1 MNNNNSSNHNL
12 GTSGN
17 HELILAVRDYE
28 CDLQGV
34 VNNSVYMN
42 YLEHARHEYLK
53 SRGVDF
59 AEVTASGIHLV
70 VVKAELEYKVSLTS
84 GDSFTVL
91 TQVEQEGRLKFI
103 FLQEIVRQ
111 LDKVPVLKARIT
123 TTALNERGR
132 PFYPEKLVEKFV

>member
-1 MNNNNSSNHNL
+1 MNNNNSSNHSL
-12 GTSGN
+12 GASGN
-17 HELILAVRDYE
+17 HELTLAVRDYE

-42 YLEHARHEYLK
+42 YLEHARHEFLK

-70 VVKAELEYKVSLTS
+70 VVKAELESRASLTS
-84 GDSFTVL
+84 GDNFSVRTR
-91 TQVEQEGRLKFI
+91 VEQEGRLKFV
-103 FLQEIVRQ
+103 FLQEILRT
-111 LDKVPVLKARIT
+111 LDQALMLKARIT

-132 PFYPEKLVEKFV
+132 PFYPEKLVKKFI

>member
-1 MNNNNSSNHNL
+1 MNNNNSSNHSL
-12 GTSGN
+12 GVSGN
-17 HELILAVRDYE
+17 HELTLAVRDYE

-42 YLEHARHEYLK
+42 YLEHARHEFLK

-70 VVKAELEYKVSLTS
+70 VVKAELEYRASLTS
-84 GDSFTVL
+84 GDNFSVRTR
-91 TQVEQEGRLKFI
+91 VEQEGRLKFV
-103 FLQEIVRQ
+103 FLQEILRT
-111 LDKVPVLKARIT
+111 LDQALMLKARIT

-132 PFYPEKLVEKFV
+132 PFYPEKLVKKFI

>member
-1 MNNNNSSNHNL
+1 MKNNNSSNHKL
-12 GTSGN
+12 GASGN
-17 HELILAVRDYE
+17 HELELAVRDYE

-70 VVKAELEYKVSLTS
+70 VVKAELEYRASLAS
-84 GDSFTVL
+84 SDHFTVY
-91 TQVEQEGRLKFI
+91 TQVEQEGRLKFV
-103 FLQEIVRQ
+103 FNQEITRNRDQ
-111 LDKVPVLKARIT
+111 ALMLKARIT

-132 PFYPEKLVEKFV
+132 PFYPEKLVEKFI

>member
-1 MNNNNSSNHNL
+1 MNNNNSSNHSL
-12 GTSGN
+12 GDSGN
-17 HELILAVRDYE
+17 HELTLAVRDYE

-70 VVKAELEYKVSLTS
+70 VVKAELEYRASLTS
-84 GDSFTVL
+84 GDDFSVRTR
-91 TQVEQEGRLKFI
+91 VEQEGRLKFV
-103 FLQEIVRQ
+103 FLQEILRNQ
-111 LDKVPVLKARIT
+111 DQSLMLIARIT

-132 PFYPEKLVEKFV
+132 PFYPEKLVEKFI

>member
-1 MNNNNSSNHNL
+1 MNNNSSNHNL

-17 HELILAVRDYE
+17 HELTLAVRDYE

-84 GDSFTVL
+84 GDSFTVV
-91 TQVEQEGRLKFI
+91 TRVEQEGRLKFI
-103 FLQEIVRQ
+103 FFQELVRQ

>member
-1 MNNNNSSNHNL
+1 MNNNNSSKQSL
-12 GTSGN
+12 GASGN
-17 HELILAVRDYE
+17 HELTLAVRDYE

-42 YLEHARHEYLK
+42 YLEHARHEFLK

-70 VVKAELEYKVSLTS
+70 VVKAELEYRASLTS
-84 GDSFTVL
+84 GDNFSVRTR
-91 TQVEQEGRLKFI
+91 VEQEGRLKFV
-103 FLQEIVRQ
+103 FLQEILRT
-111 LDKVPVLKARIT
+111 LDQALMLKARIT

-132 PFYPEKLVEKFV
+132 PFYPEKLVKKFI

>member
-1 MNNNNSSNHNL
+1 MNNNNSSNHSL
-12 GTSGN
+12 GVSGN
-17 HELILAVRDYE
+17 HELTLAERDYE

-42 YLEHARHEYLK
+42 YLEHARHEFLK

-70 VVKAELEYKVSLTS
+70 VVKAELEYRASLTS
-84 GDSFTVL
+84 GDNFSVRTR
-91 TQVEQEGRLKFI
+91 VEQEGRLKFV
-103 FLQEIVRQ
+103 FLQEILRT
-111 LDKVPVLKARIT
+111 LDQALMLKARIT

-132 PFYPEKLVEKFV
+132 PFYPEKLVKKFI